1 MIHECVKTFVVE
13 DMCCDCEERKIF
25 KMYQRVRQR
34 SHRDWK
40 FHIFVIT
47 AVLVVICSARVS
59 SNSIPSVDANSISER
74 KAESPLSRF
83 DSFENDEDD
92 DEEEPSDEE
101 SDYGASSAEV
111 FKYYEQQ
118 SRNYSKTTPKTSNTP
133 HAALPTSTIEPKSCS
148 GSCLDRQALENA
160 ALDSFKKHL
169 LTKLG
174 MENMP
179 NVTKAQK
186 LPEKMLEDICI
197 GMKLPPD
204 YCTGKPPRNNYEY
217 QSDGPG
223 SFDEFDTDVI
233 EEEEDVQYMSA
244 ESRIYAFPSGK

>member
-1 MIHECVKTFVVE
+1 MILVE
-13 DMCCDCEERKIF
+13 DMCCDCKV
-25 KMYQRVRQR
+25 YR

-47 AVLVVICSARVS
+47 AVLVVICSTRVS

-74 KAESPLSRF
+74 KVLASSPLSRF

-101 SDYGASSAEV
+101 SEYGASPSSAEV

-118 SRNYSKTTPKTSNTP
+118 SRNYSKTTPKTSHTP

-148 GSCLDRQALENA
+148 GSCLDRQALESA

-179 NVTKAQK
+179 NVTKAHK
-186 LPEKMLEDICI
+186 LPEKMLEEICA

-204 YCTGKPPRNNYEY
+204 YCTGMPPRNNYEY

-223 SFDEFDTDVI
+223 SSFDEFDTDVI

-244 ESRIYAFPSGK
+244 ESRIYAFPSGKYHFCD

>member
-1 MIHECVKTFVVE
+1 M
-13 DMCCDCEERKIF
+13 
-25 KMYQRVRQR
+25 
-34 SHRDWK
+34 
-40 FHIFVIT
+40 IT
-47 AVLVVICSARVS
+47 AVLVVICSTRVS

-74 KAESPLSRF
+74 KVLASSPLSRF

-101 SDYGASSAEV
+101 SEYGASPSSAEV

-118 SRNYSKTTPKTSNTP
+118 SRNYSKTTPRTSHTP

-148 GSCLDRQALENA
+148 GSCLDRQALESA

-179 NVTKAQK
+179 NVTKAHK
-186 LPEKMLEDICI
+186 LPEKMLEEICA

-204 YCTGKPPRNNYEY
+204 YCTGMPPRNNYEY

-223 SFDEFDTDVI
+223 SSFDEFDTDVI

-244 ESRIYAFPSGK
+244 ESRIYAFPSGKYHFCD